1 MKIYSFTIAITLLL
15 TSFYSV
21 ASTQQLAWQDID
33 KWLSQPASIGPWKY
47 QKTSKNNT
55 VLHSLVNT
63 SNTFG
68 GGVLLYRETNK
79 PCFISIPHQ
88 FHDKY
93 TLTIGRALFDAHC
106 NMLVH
111 NTHHRHSESPD
122 SHPMDYS
129 KRASGIHV
137 AAVQAFH
144 NKYPNGLIFQLHGF
158 NQKKRKTPQAKKA
171 DFILS
176 QGRSYNAKLAKLQS
190 CLMTLSQNTYIYQKD
205 VFELGGTKNVLHKV
219 GLAPHRFIH
228 IEISKPMRKRLKS
241 HPVSMEQFNLCLSY
255 SA

>member
-1 MKIYSFTIAITLLL
+1 MKIYSLIALPILLC
-15 TSFYSV
+15 SMSSG
-21 ASTQQLAWQDID
+21 ASIHQIDWQDIQ
-33 KWLSQPASIGPWKY
+33 KWFSQPVSLGPWKH
-47 QKTSKNNT
+47 QQTGANSDI
-55 VLHSLVNT
+55 LHSLINP
-63 SNTFG
+63 SPRYG
-68 GGVLLYRETNK
+68 GGVLLFRPSNK
-79 PCFISIPHQ
+79 PCFVSVPHQ

-93 TLTIGRALFDAHC
+93 TLTIGRALFDTHC
-106 NMLVH
+106 NVLVH
-111 NTHHRHSESPD
+111 NTHHRHSESLD
-122 SHPMDYS
+122 SSPMDYS
-129 KRASGIHV
+129 KRADGLHV
-137 AAVQAFH
+137 AAVKAFH
-144 NKYPNGLIFQLHGF
+144 KAYPNGLIFQLHGF
-158 NQKKRKTPQAKKA
+158 NSKKRKTPQGKKA

-190 CLMTLSQNTYIYQKD
+190 CLMTLSQHTYIYQKE